1 MAIRAAPERV
11 VLDVPVIAAATGPRL
26 ARVGRERDSLLAGGG
41 FWFSG
46 RGLGCEVDQGAESRL
61 RVPDIG
67 HVCGNLHRAGLTGR
81 LRLGTASQPQRSRK
95 WFRTRDWLGG
105 MEITTRSV

>member
-11 VLDVPVIAAATGPRL
+11 VLDVSVIAAATGPRQ
-26 ARVGRERDSLLAGGG
+26 AGT

-61 RVPDIG
+61 RVPI
-67 HVCGNLHRAGLTGR
+67 
-81 LRLGTASQPQRSRK
+81 
-95 WFRTRDWLGG
+95 
-105 MEITTRSV
+105 

>member
-67 HVCGNLHRAGLTGR
+67 HVCGIFTGR
-81 LRLGTASQPQRSRK
+81 VLRDALEQARGLSWTVLEEGSACGTGSAAWR
-95 WFRTRDWLGG
+95 
-105 MEITTRSV
+105 